1 MKTLGSSPPR
11 CLTKAI
17 ETVCWSL
24 IPGYGFDMNKCNLC
38 GFPVIRIF
46 KGPFGARCIG
56 CKSTHIHRAVG
67 QVLEKLNIPDTSHVY
82 ELSSRGALFKYLK
95 KRFKNLMY
103 SEYFDD
109 IQPGDFKKGIQCQ
122 DVQNLTYED
131 ESFDLVT
138 STEVFEHVPNDEK
151 GFQEIYRVL
160 KKDGY
165 FVFTVPLLDSEKTI
179 ERARIEDGKIR
190 HYLSPEFHSDRFRGK
205 NKVLAFRNYGLN
217 IQQKLE
223 SIGFSA
229 KILTLPDPCHIIENV
244 KVIVCKT

>member
-1 MKTLGSSPPR
+1 MK
-11 CLTKAI
+11 
-17 ETVCWSL
+17 
-24 IPGYGFDMNKCNLC
+24 KCNLC

-46 KGPFGARCIG
+46 KGPLGARCLR
-56 CKSTHIHRAVG
+56 CKSTYIHRALG
-67 QVLEKLNIPDTSHVY
+67 QVLEKLNLPCTSRVY
-82 ELSSRGALFKYLK
+82 ELSSRGALFKYLE
-95 KRFKNLMY
+95 KRFQNLKY
-103 SEYFDD
+103 SEYFND
-109 IQPGDFKKGIQCQ
+109 IHPGDFKKGIQCE

-151 GFQEIYRVL
+151 GFREIYRVL
-160 KKDGY
+160 KKGGY

-179 ERARIEDGKIR
+179 ERACIKNGQIK

-205 NKVLAFRNYGLN
+205 NRVLAFRNYGLD

-229 KILTLPDPCHIIENV
+229 KIHTLPDPCHVTENA
-244 KVIVCKT
+244 KVIVCRT